1 MTKTNNDTSNRE
13 IRIHRLINA
22 PRELVFE
29 VWTQPEH
36 VKHWW
41 GPDGFSNTIHSMRV
55 KPGGEWHFIMHGPD
69 GTDYPNRIVFNEVV
83 KDERLVYTH
92 SSDDPNDPHSFH
104 TVVTF
109 EQEGDKTSL
118 NMYAI
123 FKSAEERTRVVKE
136 SGADKGA
143 VQTMNRLEAYLANMA

>member
-1 MTKTNNDTSNRE
+1 MTTKNDASDRE
-13 IRIHRLINA
+13 ITIHRLINA

-41 GPDGFSNTIHSMRV
+41 GPDGFTNTIHSMEV
-55 KPGGEWHFIMHGPD
+55 KPGGEWHFMMHGPN
-69 GTDYPNRIVFNEVV
+69 GMDYPNRIVFSEVV
-83 KDERLVYTH
+83 KNERLVYKH

-109 EQEGDKTSL
+109 EQQGDATSL
-118 NMYAI
+118 TMVAI
-123 FKSAEERTRVVKE
+123 FSSAEARKHVVKE
-136 SGADKGA
+136 FGADKGA
-143 VQTMNRLEAYLANMA
+143 VQTMNRLEAYLENLL